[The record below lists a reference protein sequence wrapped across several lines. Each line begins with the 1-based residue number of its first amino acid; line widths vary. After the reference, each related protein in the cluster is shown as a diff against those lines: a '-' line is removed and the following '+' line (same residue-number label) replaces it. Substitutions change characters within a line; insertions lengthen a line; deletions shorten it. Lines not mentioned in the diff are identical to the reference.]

1 MISLFCTTKK
11 RFPFVSDEGD
21 IEAWSVSKQAK
32 VLGRS
37 SSIPYTTCSCELHSS
52 SKS

>member
-1 MISLFCTTKK
+1 MISLFCTTKT
-11 RFPFVSDEGD
+11 RFLFVSDKGD

-37 SSIPYTTCSCELHSS
+37 SIPYTTCSCELHSS